1 MYLHGNCCAIKFT
14 HYILVLWSNFLCILR
29 VFFYHYCALSR
40 WFLLNYLLTLRV
52 FSSLNS
58 ECILY
63 PSMHR
68 SSPNYYLQ
76 YEFHHYNASQSHS
89 SIRHPWSSSSSQVFC
104 NLKTIVDFIFFP
116 SLIALLSCI
125 MNSSNTGPLLQQF
138 RGDEIFRGIQHC
150 S

>member
-1 MYLHGNCCAIKFT
+1 MYPKSL
-14 HYILVLWSNFLCILR
+14 L
-29 VFFYHYCALSR
+29 FFYHYCALSR
-40 WFLLNYLLTLRV
+40 CFLLNYLLTLRV

-68 SSPNYYLQ
+68 SSRNYYLQ

-89 SIRHPWSSSSSQVFC
+89 SIRYLWSSSSSQVFC
-104 NLKTIVDFIFFP
+104 NLKTIVDFFFLP
-116 SLIALLSCI
+116 SLIALLSFI
-125 MNSSNTGPLLQQF
+125 MNSSNTDPLLQQF
-138 RGDEIFRGIQHC
+138 RADGISKGTQHC

>member
-14 HYILVLWSNFLCILR
+14 HYILVLRSNFLCILR

-76 YEFHHYNASQSHS
+76 YEFHHYNAFQSHS
-89 SIRHPWSSSSSQVFC
+89 SIRHLWNSSSSQVFC
-104 NLKTIVDFIFFP
+104 NLKMIVDFLFFF
-116 SLIALLSCI
+116 SL
-125 MNSSNTGPLLQQF
+125 T
-138 RGDEIFRGIQHC
+138 HC
-150 S
+150 SAFIYHESF